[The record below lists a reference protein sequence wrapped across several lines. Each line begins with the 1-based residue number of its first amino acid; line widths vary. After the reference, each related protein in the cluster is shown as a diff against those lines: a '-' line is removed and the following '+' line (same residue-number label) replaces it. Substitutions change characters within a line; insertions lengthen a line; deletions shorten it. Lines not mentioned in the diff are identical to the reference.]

1 MLFTVKSEKL
11 KLRLTEAVRDALG
24 DEPTRRQK
32 PSACSRQVW
41 APVTP
46 TQRTVGSSLRCFWF
60 FN

>member
-24 DEPTRRQK
+24 GEPARRQK

-41 APVTP
+41 APVTA